1 MAFPWFSWDACS
13 ASMYDVCLL
22 KDYSAALD
30 SLLVD
35 SLRVNSE
42 TMLVFQWTVPTRLTF
57 HTSTKVTDLS
67 VKSS

>member
-13 ASMYDVCLL
+13 GSTYNVCLL

-42 TMLVFQWTVPTRLTF
+42 TMLVFQWTVPARLTF
-57 HTSTKVTDLS
+57 HTPTKVTDLS
-67 VKSS
+67 VESS

>member
-1 MAFPWFSWDACS
+1 
-13 ASMYDVCLL
+13 MYDVCLL

-35 SLRVNSE
+35 SLGVNSE